1 MQVTTSNSKLNQ
13 NSIQNWLVKQLS
25 EELSLDANTIEVTEP
40 LTRYG
45 LDSIDAVTLVGD
57 LEDWLDLELPDTLFW
72 DHPSI
77 AQASQFL
84 IDNYD
89 ISGEIEGSDSVSE
102 AQAPAEKLETVSG
115 NNGKK
120 SSGGLWAKLTGA

>member
-89 ISGEIEGSDSVSE
+89 ISGEIESSDSVSE
-102 AQAPAEKLETVSG
+102 AQAQAEKLETVSG

-120 SSGGLWAKLTGA
+120 SSGGLWVKLTGA